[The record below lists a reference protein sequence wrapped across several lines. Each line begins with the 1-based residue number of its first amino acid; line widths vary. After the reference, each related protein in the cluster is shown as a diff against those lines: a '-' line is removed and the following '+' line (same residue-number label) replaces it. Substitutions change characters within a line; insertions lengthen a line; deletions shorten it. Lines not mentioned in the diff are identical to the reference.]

1 MRNLT
6 VNEILNAETFEVVLP
21 LEYFVKYGSANIK
34 GEFEYLKERSRDSY
48 IDFINHSTLTITFE
62 FGKCSFQ
69 ISEITPDNKMNHW
82 APISTNIPERFA
94 EAILKELAAGIAI
107 ITNIDL
113 GAKLHDFTFDVDEKV
128 IMWVRSNI
136 TVKARNYEEAVNFI
150 KTSDVEQLYDLTSDK
165 KKIPLWDSMETMRT
179 TDCVVTD
186 DNYHSEAT
194 IIFLTETG
202 GTIRTN
208 ED

>member
-69 ISEITPDNKMNHW
+69 
-82 APISTNIPERFA
+82 
-94 EAILKELAAGIAI
+94 
-107 ITNIDL
+107 
-113 GAKLHDFTFDVDEKV
+113 
-128 IMWVRSNI
+128 
-136 TVKARNYEEAVNFI
+136 
-150 KTSDVEQLYDLTSDK
+150 
-165 KKIPLWDSMETMRT
+165 
-179 TDCVVTD
+179 
-186 DNYHSEAT
+186 
-194 IIFLTETG
+194 
-202 GTIRTN
+202 
-208 ED
+208 